1 VWHNSIIDN
10 RQQKTLSR
18 FFLAKK
24 RNKNYIRPS
33 GPQTQKIWF
42 FVGLLISLFIPKVE
56 EEEEERRKKTRR

>member
-1 VWHNSIIDN
+1 LTTVSKKHC
-10 RQQKTLSR
+10 LV

-42 FVGLLISLFIPKVE
+42 FVGLISLFIPKVE